1 MPSNSPIKLSPGAK
15 NWIKKYFLLVESND
29 ISLQLDIEE
38 DELEILHFL
47 SNKTGLVYGIPSSLI
62 YSNDLDTKHYTN
74 DEKLKLLIFETLL
87 FCYKQHSKEDFNST
101 DFLKLLGK
109 FYSEAPIASGIENW
123 FTIFKDKKLESRI
136 EYILEER
143 VKVKSPIF
151 GTNYWLNHLSNCFV
165 FLDIILFCEFLKNQ
179 EATFYKNYTKYAN
192 FVLCGIVYAA
202 YVDEQVEEKEQRMLW
217 RFLSSANL
225 PKFEREKIEGF
236 IMHGISNQ
244 EFEKVLFE
252 HPMLARI
259 TFELSV
265 FITKG
270 THQTS
275 EKEEVKLL
283 ELGNLIGLTN
293 DEMEDSVELVN
304 SFLME
309 NERVVSLISSD
320 SKAHYGIANFSS
332 RWLRILG
339 RNKEKLVNELK
350 ESKDLIALI
359 QKSTKHELSKEE
371 KEQVKS
377 QFMDILK
384 SMPSMAIFLLPGGA
398 LLLPLILKIVPDLLP
413 SSFKEND
420 LEK

>member
-1 MPSNSPIKLSPGAK
+1 MPSSNPLKISPGAK
-15 NWIKKYFLLVESND
+15 NWIKKYFHLVESND
-29 ISLQLDIEE
+29 ISLSLEIEE
-38 DELEILHFL
+38 NQLEILHLL

-62 YSNDLDTKHYTN
+62 YTNHLDTKHYTN
-74 DEKLKLLIFETLL
+74 DEKLKVLIFETLL
-87 FCYKQHSKEDFNST
+87 FCYKQDSKEDFNLLH
-101 DFLKLLGK
+101 FLELLGE
-109 FYSEAPIASGIENW
+109 FYVEAPIASGIENW
-123 FTIFKDKKLESRI
+123 FTLFKDKNLESRI

-165 FLDIILFCEFLKNQ
+165 FLDVILFCEFLKNQ
-179 EATFYKNYTKYAN
+179 KVTFYKNYTKYAN

-202 YVDEQVEEKEQRMLW
+202 YVDNQVEEKEQRMLW

-244 EFEKVLFE
+244 EFEKVLFK
-252 HPMLARI
+252 HSMLARI
-259 TFELSV
+259 TLELGI

-275 EKEEVKLL
+275 EKEVEKLI
-283 ELGNLIGLTN
+283 ELGKL
-293 DEMEDSVELVN
+293 VELN
-304 SFLME
+304 NEEIYESFELVSSYLME
-309 NERVVSLISSD
+309 NEKVVSLISSD
-320 SKAHYGIANFSS
+320 SKTHYGITNFSS

>member
-1 MPSNSPIKLSPGAK
+1 MPSSNPLKISPGAK
-15 NWIKKYFLLVESND
+15 NWIKKYFHLVESND
-29 ISLQLDIEE
+29 ISLSLEIEE
-38 DELEILHFL
+38 NQLEILHLL

-62 YSNDLDTKHYTN
+62 YTNHLDTKHYTN

-87 FCYKQHSKEDFNST
+87 FCYKQDSKEDFNLLH
-101 DFLKLLGK
+101 FLELLGE
-109 FYSEAPIASGIENW
+109 FYVEAPIASGIENW
-123 FTIFKDKKLESRI
+123 FTLFKDKNLESRI

-165 FLDIILFCEFLKNQ
+165 FLDVILFCEFLKNQ
-179 EATFYKNYTKYAN
+179 KVTFYKNYTKYAN

-202 YVDEQVEEKEQRMLW
+202 YVDNQVEEKEQRMLW

-244 EFEKVLFE
+244 EFEKVLFK
-252 HPMLARI
+252 HSMLARI
-259 TFELSV
+259 TLELGI

-275 EKEEVKLL
+275 EKEVEKLI
-283 ELGNLIGLTN
+283 ELGKL
-293 DEMEDSVELVN
+293 VELN
-304 SFLME
+304 NEEIYESFELVSSYLME
-309 NERVVSLISSD
+309 NEKVVSLISSD
-320 SKAHYGIANFSS
+320 SKTHYGITNFSS

-413 SSFKEND
+413 SSFKENN